1 MGKKYQLHK
10 SCSTIP
16 IYSFYEILETNDY
29 RYLIKGYFGENKK
42 AYTKL
47 KDSKKLK
54 LIFETI
60 LKQFILI
67 SDKNNSNFKIKQVKD
82 FNNKFLLTELKF
94 KYNTTSKILN
104 LYSSNES
111 LELLL
116 LLIEVGWEFDVDL
129 PYGPQI
135 DKISKAC
142 LGLKN
147 QIKIKEASLK
157 NKTIAKKSN
166 NKEISLAKQAIYLQN
181 NLGLNY
187 FLDIRVCTAE
197 AWLNLLSLDDEKQKY
212 LKEKNG

>member
-1 MGKKYQLHK
+1 MSKKYTLHK

-16 IYSFYEILETNDY
+16 IYSFYEILKTDDY
-29 RYLIKGYFGENKK
+29 RYLIKDYFGENKK

-47 KDSKKLK
+47 KHSKKLR

-67 SDKNNSNFKIKQVKD
+67 SDKNNSGFEIKKVNDFK
-82 FNNKFLLTELKF
+82 NKLLLTELRL

-104 LYSSNES
+104 IYSSNES

-116 LLIEVGWEFDVDL
+116 LLVEVGWEFDVDL

-147 QIKIKEASLK
+147 QIKIKEASLN
-157 NKTIAKKSN
+157 NKAIVKKSN
-166 NKEISLAKQAIYLQN
+166 NKEISLSKQAIYLQN

-187 FLDIRVCTAE
+187 FLDVRVCTAE

-212 LKEKNG
+212 LKDKNG